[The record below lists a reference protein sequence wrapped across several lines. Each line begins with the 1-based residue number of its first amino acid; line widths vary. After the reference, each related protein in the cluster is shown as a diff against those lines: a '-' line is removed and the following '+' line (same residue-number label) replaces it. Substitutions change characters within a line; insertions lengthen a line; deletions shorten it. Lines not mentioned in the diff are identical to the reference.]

1 MFLSASFN
9 AGTSKEAG
17 MTVALPQGAMRWSE
31 LVIMYLATAAPFGVA
46 RFFAAG
52 RGRRGARAL
61 ATACAS
67 ALLWPRAAFAL
78 LRRRSLAA
86 GEGPRARGTLDER
99 RIEQA
104 ERAVVGALLSVEDI
118 LEAECGPLGGAE
130 RYAMFAARSSVGRY
144 AGLALACAA
153 PVDEAEPRPTAR
165 ETELCRVAGRTGE
178 DLRTAGR
185 CVRRR
190 NAALLSA
197 HRERARD
204 ELVHALAAAGE
215 AAHKTVAAR
224 PKAED
229 GGGPARTI
237 SESLLGAY
245 ARAVELLSLFDD
257 RGAVVS
263 AARLMDAEC
272 ARLRRL
278 EERAAD
284 AQEGVGRCTTHAAQ
298 GAFATTLRSTT
309 T

>member
-1 MFLSASFN
+1 
-9 AGTSKEAG
+9 
-17 MTVALPQGAMRWSE
+17 MTVALPDGAMRWSE

-52 RGRRGARAL
+52 RERGRGARAL
-61 ATACAS
+61 ASACAA
-67 ALLWPRAAFAL
+67 ALLWPRSAFAL
-78 LRRRSLAA
+78 LSRRARRE
-86 GEGPRARGTLDER
+86 GEGPRAAGALDER

-104 ERAVVGALLSVEDI
+104 ERAAVAALLSVEDI
-118 LEAECGPLGGAE
+118 LETECGPLGGAE
-130 RYAMFAARSSVGRY
+130 RYAMFAARSGVGRY
-144 AGLALACAA
+144 AGLALACAGA
-153 PVDEAEPRPTAR
+153 DEDEAATRPTAR
-165 ETELCRVAGRTGE
+165 ETELCRVAGRRGE

-190 NAALLSA
+190 NAALLAA

-215 AAHKTVAAR
+215 AAHETLAAR
-224 PKAED
+224 PKGGD
-229 GGGPARTI
+229 DGGPARAV

-278 EERAAD
+278 EARGAV
-284 AQEGVGRCTTHAAQ
+284 AQEGVERCTTQAAQ

>member
-1 MFLSASFN
+1 
-9 AGTSKEAG
+9 
-17 MTVALPQGAMRWSE
+17 MTVALPRSAMRLSE

-46 RFFAAG
+46 RFFATG
-52 RGRRGARAL
+52 RGRGRSARAL
-61 ATACAS
+61 ASACGY

-78 LRRRSLAA
+78 LGRRAGA
-86 GEGPRARGTLDER
+86 GGEGPRACGAADEQR
-99 RIEQA
+99 VERA
-104 ERAVVGALLSVEDI
+104 ERAVVAALLSVEDI
-118 LEAECGPLGGAE
+118 LETECGPVGGAE

-144 AGLALACAA
+144 AGLALACAGA
-153 PVDEAEPRPTAR
+153 GEDEAATQPTER

-190 NAALLSA
+190 NAALLA
-197 HRERARD
+197 THRERARD

-215 AAHKTVAAR
+215 AAHKALAAR
-224 PKAED
+224 PRAED
-229 GGGPARTI
+229 GGGTARAI

-245 ARAVELLSLFDD
+245 ARSVELLSLFDD

-272 ARLRRL
+272 ARLGRL
-278 EERAAD
+278 EARAAD
-284 AQEGVGRCTTHAAQ
+284 AQEGVERCTTHAAQ
-298 GAFATTLRSTT
+298 GAFATTLPSTT

>member
-1 MFLSASFN
+1 
-9 AGTSKEAG
+9 
-17 MTVALPQGAMRWSE
+17 MTVALPRSAMRLSE

-52 RGRRGARAL
+52 RGRGRGARSL
-61 ATACAS
+61 ASACGY

-78 LRRRSLAA
+78 LGRRAGA
-86 GEGPRARGTLDER
+86 GGEGPRACGAADEQR
-99 RIEQA
+99 VERA
-104 ERAVVGALLSVEDI
+104 ERAVVAALLSVEDI
-118 LEAECGPLGGAE
+118 LETECGPVGGAE

-144 AGLALACAA
+144 AGLALACAGA
-153 PVDEAEPRPTAR
+153 GEDEAATQPTER

-190 NAALLSA
+190 NAALLA
-197 HRERARD
+197 THRERARD

-215 AAHKTVAAR
+215 AAHKALAAR
-224 PKAED
+224 PRAED
-229 GGGPARTI
+229 GGGTARAI

-245 ARAVELLSLFDD
+245 ARSVELLSLFDD

-272 ARLRRL
+272 ARLGRL
-278 EERAAD
+278 DGRAAD

-298 GAFATTLRSTT
+298 GAFATTLPSTT

>member
-1 MFLSASFN
+1 
-9 AGTSKEAG
+9 
-17 MTVALPQGAMRWSE
+17 MRWSE
-31 LVIMYLATAAPFGVA
+31 LFIMYLATAAPFGVA

-52 RGRRGARAL
+52 RERGARAL
-61 ATACAS
+61 ASACAN
-67 ALLWPRAAFAL
+67 ALLWPRDAFAL
-78 LRRRSLAA
+78 LIRRARRLE
-86 GEGPRARGTLDER
+86 EGPRACGATDEQR
-99 RIEQA
+99 VERA
-104 ERAVVGALLSVEDI
+104 ERAVVAALLSVEDI
-118 LEAECGPLGGAE
+118 LETECGPVGGAE

-144 AGLALACAA
+144 AGLALACAETDE
-153 PVDEAEPRPTAR
+153 DEAARPTAR

-215 AAHKTVAAR
+215 AAHKTLAAR
-224 PKAED
+224 PHPQD
-229 GGGPARTI
+229 GAAAARAI
-237 SESLLGAY
+237 SGSLLDAY
-245 ARAVELLSLFDD
+245 ARSVELLSLFDD
-257 RGAVVS
+257 RAAVVS

-278 EERAAD
+278 EARAAD
-284 AQEGVGRCTTHAAQ
+284 TQEGVGRCTTQAAQ